1 MGITQGP
8 SGGDLGRN
16 FYKPSKDEEL
26 YILQREHYQKS
37 MPYLVMLDF
46 QSATMAFP
54 TESTFA
60 TQASE
65 VWEVGE
71 EMEIDSRG
79 AVIEVGT

>member
-1 MGITQGP
+1 
-8 SGGDLGRN
+8 
-16 FYKPSKDEEL
+16 
-26 YILQREHYQKS
+26 

-46 QSATMAFP
+46 QPTTMAFP

-71 EMEIDSRG
+71 EMEIDSWG
-79 AVIEVGT
+79 AVNEVGTWVEETSSN